1 MRKGTYS
8 LVACFWIAH
17 DWVGVFGGV
26 SNVTSCWNYEP
37 NAAEAR
43 PKMDKEQKRDTLG
56 IENYDLA

>member
-1 MRKGTYS
+1 MTG
-8 LVACFWIAH
+8 
-17 DWVGVFGGV
+17 WVFFGGV